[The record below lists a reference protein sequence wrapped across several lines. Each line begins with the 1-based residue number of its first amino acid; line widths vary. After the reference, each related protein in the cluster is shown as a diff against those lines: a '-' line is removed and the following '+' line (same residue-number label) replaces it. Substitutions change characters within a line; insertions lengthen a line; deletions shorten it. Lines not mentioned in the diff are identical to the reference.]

1 MRGSCL
7 AERCG
12 EKFGIEVAE
21 AKEKFCTL
29 VFLAPV
35 RTFIKRF
42 GLFLVRDLSL
52 MLFFIEFCYEE
63 AFL

>member
-12 EKFGIEVAE
+12 EKFEIEVAE
-21 AKEKFCTL
+21 AKEKLCTF

-52 MLFFIEFCYEE
+52 MLFFIEFWHDEK
-63 AFL
+63 FV